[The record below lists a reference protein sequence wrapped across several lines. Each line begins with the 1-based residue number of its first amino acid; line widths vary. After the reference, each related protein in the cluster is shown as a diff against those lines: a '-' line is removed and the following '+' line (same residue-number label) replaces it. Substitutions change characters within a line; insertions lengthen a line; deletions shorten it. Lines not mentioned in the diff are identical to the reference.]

1 MHSNDDRSTAST
13 AHEQLIQMLSA
24 ILLQLNTLQAM
35 VRSETMLPMPLDLN
49 TLYNGL
55 NAIEQLAREAI
66 HEIRASDD
74 DQPLAEL
81 VGVTLAEA
89 LSRVIEETA
98 ESLGLSSRVA
108 FSGEE
113 RTLSG
118 YTERLLYRI
127 AQEALYQV
135 HMHGNVRKLRFTFS
149 YGRDEVQMSIEDD
162 GILSIAEEE
171 TPLPHFKAN
180 GMQAGNEEDYHSQH
194 IRRLRAQCH
203 AQAKFAGAL
212 RHRIEHLGGSLE
224 IISHIEQG
232 TRVLARVPY
241 IVPATHAQPVAPGAA
256 STAPIPST
264 NETSTNKKVRV
275 LVVDSQA
282 VSRAGLRHLLK
293 SYADLQVIGEASDGV
308 QAVSET
314 VELGPQVVLM
324 DAQLPNNQSIEALKQ
339 IKQLNLD
346 TRVLLLSAQEREEYL
361 YETLR
366 AGADGYVLKDIAPDE
381 LAQAVR
387 VVAGGEVL
395 VQPQLAGRLLSRFG
409 KQGRGNTPYETL
421 TAREQEVLQL
431 LARGL
436 RNKEIAA
443 RLIVS
448 ERTVNFHL
456 ANIYQKLNVS
466 GRTEALS
473 KALEQGLITA

>member
-13 AHEQLIQMLSA
+13 AHEQLVQMLSA
-24 ILLQLNTLQAM
+24 ILLQLNTLQTM
-35 VRSETMLPMPLDLN
+35 VRNETMPPVPPMPLDLN

-162 GILSIAEEE
+162 GILSIAEEA

-180 GMQAGNEEDYHSQH
+180 GMQASNEE
-194 IRRLRAQCH
+194 
-203 AQAKFAGAL
+203 
-212 RHRIEHLGGSLE
+212 E
-224 IISHIEQG
+224 
-232 TRVLARVPY
+232 VPL
-241 IVPATHAQPVAPGAA
+241 PHFKAERQPVAPIQCAA
-256 STAPIPST
+256 
-264 NETSTNKKVRV
+264 
-275 LVVDSQA
+275 
-282 VSRAGLRHLLK
+282 
-293 SYADLQVIGEASDGV
+293 
-308 QAVSET
+308 
-314 VELGPQVVLM
+314 
-324 DAQLPNNQSIEALKQ
+324 
-339 IKQLNLD
+339 
-346 TRVLLLSAQEREEYL
+346 
-361 YETLR
+361 
-366 AGADGYVLKDIAPDE
+366 
-381 LAQAVR
+381 
-387 VVAGGEVL
+387 
-395 VQPQLAGRLLSRFG
+395 
-409 KQGRGNTPYETL
+409 TPYR
-421 TAREQEVLQL
+421 ASW
-431 LARGL
+431 
-436 RNKEIAA
+436 
-443 RLIVS
+443 RLS
-448 ERTVNFHL
+448 
-456 ANIYQKLNVS
+456 
-466 GRTEALS
+466 
-473 KALEQGLITA
+473 

>member
-1 MHSNDDRSTAST
+1 MHSNDDRSTEST

-24 ILLQLNTLQAM
+24 ILLQLNTLQTM
-35 VRSETMLPMPLDLN
+35 VRNETMPPVSLDLN

-180 GMQAGNEEDYHSQH
+180 GMQASNEEEVPLPHFKEEEQSVNLSRPYS
-194 IRRLRAQCH
+194 
-203 AQAKFAGAL
+203 AL

-241 IVPATHAQPVAPGAA
+241 IVQATHAQPVAPGAA

-324 DAQLPNNQSIEALKQ
+324 DAQMPNNQSIEALKQ

-381 LAQAVR
+381 LAQANELWQQMLDLCPPEHR
-387 VVAGGEVL
+387 EVL
-395 VQPQLAGRLLSRFG
+395 RLKRAGALS
-409 KQGRGNTPYETL
+409 P
-421 TAREQEVLQL
+421 
-431 LARGL
+431 
-436 RNKEIAA
+436 EIAA
-443 RLIVS
+443 RTGLHEGSVRRILCNLS
-448 ERTVNFHL
+448 RRL
-456 ANIYQKLNVS
+456 ARRQEQPAAK
-466 GRTEALS
+466 GRPAP
-473 KALEQGLITA
+473 

>member
-180 GMQAGNEEDYHSQH
+180 GMQASLKSSLTSSRGHVSWPVFPISYRLHMPNLLRLARQAPPPSPQQTKLPPTRKCVFLSWTARQSPALAYA
-194 IRRLRAQCH
+194 IYLRA
-203 AQAKFAGAL
+203 
-212 RHRIEHLGGSLE
+212 
-224 IISHIEQG
+224 
-232 TRVLARVPY
+232 
-241 IVPATHAQPVAPGAA
+241 
-256 STAPIPST
+256 
-264 NETSTNKKVRV
+264 
-275 LVVDSQA
+275 
-282 VSRAGLRHLLK
+282 
-293 SYADLQVIGEASDGV
+293 
-308 QAVSET
+308 
-314 VELGPQVVLM
+314 M
-324 DAQLPNNQSIEALKQ
+324 Q
-339 IKQLNLD
+339 IC
-346 TRVLLLSAQEREEYL
+346 R
-361 YETLR
+361 
-366 AGADGYVLKDIAPDE
+366 
-381 LAQAVR
+381 
-387 VVAGGEVL
+387 
-395 VQPQLAGRLLSRFG
+395 
-409 KQGRGNTPYETL
+409 
-421 TAREQEVLQL
+421 
-431 LARGL
+431 
-436 RNKEIAA
+436 
-443 RLIVS
+443 
-448 ERTVNFHL
+448 
-456 ANIYQKLNVS
+456 
-466 GRTEALS
+466 
-473 KALEQGLITA
+473 